1 MLADVILASLV
12 VGGNQLKKKKERKN
26 TRYRWHCLKRW
37 AAFFAVQLHK
47 AETAGP
53 DSVNQIACPTHTP

>member
-1 MLADVILASLV
+1 MADVILASL
-12 VGGNQLKKKKERKN
+12 GGKEINLKKKKEK
-26 TRYRWHCLKRW
+26 TQDTDDMVSKAELH
-37 AAFFAVQLHK
+37 FFAVQVHK